1 MAIAKSIQE
10 GITMKKII
18 ALLITLVSLQIFSF
32 AAAAAKSES
41 ITFYEPITVASS
53 TLPAG
58 TYTVSWTEGSTAN
71 VTFSQGKKNV
81 ATVPATVVVKKNPD
95 TAIQASKSE
104 TGKKLQEIDFKNASL
119 NFRGTETT
127 RSGN

>member
-1 MAIAKSIQE
+1 
-10 GITMKKII
+10 MKKII
-18 ALLITLVSLQIFSF
+18 ALLISLVSLQIFSF
-32 AAAAAKSES
+32 AATAKSES

-58 TYTVSWTEGSTAN
+58 TYTVTWTDGSIAN

-81 ATVPATVVVKKNPD
+81 ATVPATVTAKKNPD
-95 TAIQASKSE
+95 TAIQANRTES
-104 TGKKLQEIDFKNASL
+104 GKKLTGIDFKNASL
-119 NFRGTETT
+119 SFNGTESA

>member
-18 ALLITLVSLQIFSF
+18 ASLITLVSLQIFSF
-32 AAAAAKSES
+32 AATAKSES

-58 TYTVSWTEGSTAN
+58 TYNVSWTEGATAN

-81 ATVPATVVVKKNPD
+81 ATVPATVVAKKNSD
-95 TAIQASKSE
+95 IGIQASKSE
-104 TGKKLQEIDFKNASL
+104 SGKKLQGIDFKNASL
-119 NFRGTETT
+119 SFRGTDAA